1 MADTDLHEKAA
12 SVRIP
17 VRYMKEWSLVADSKN
32 GGRVGLVLEGVPMN
46 TLVGLLNELQGS
58 ARRG

>member
-1 MADTDLHEKAA
+1 MRV
-12 SVRIP
+12 SVGALSPARGDSGGDSF
-17 VRYMKEWSLVADSKN
+17 ESLVADSKN